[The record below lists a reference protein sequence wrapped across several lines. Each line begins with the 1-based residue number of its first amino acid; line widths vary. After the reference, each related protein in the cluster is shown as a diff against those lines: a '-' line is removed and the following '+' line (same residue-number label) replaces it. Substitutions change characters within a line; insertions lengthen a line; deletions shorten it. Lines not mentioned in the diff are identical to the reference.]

1 MEHCCDGYAE
11 IIGKTSSS
19 YAINN
24 ILMRMYSKMTMKRSA
39 SQYAVEAVEKATAK
53 SQICVFVIS
62 GTRDATVRIVAGMAC
77 GVMNAEI
84 AAAAKMVPCVI
95 IRLGSVVVWR
105 VGRVNG
111 KKRPVQWQ
119 ISLPFLNFSFS
130 CESPCPAGQYGM
142 MCKSICECS
151 SSKCHPQ
158 TGECLMDDSLILFDW
173 TTPSADTNVMR
184 ITKERIEAS
193 HWLKVENGSIVNET
207 LKSTEGYQIL
217 RNEIQKL
224 LQTTEISVE
233 AVNFTNLD
241 SVEMQKDNIT
251 LKVFNKTTDSI
262 IIPLNISS
270 ADGTQISERVAN
282 QKPNGN
288 LRDEDSQLIINIK
301 IDHNPTE
308 KSVTE
313 PVSLNSTPASDLG
326 LMLRSSNTTIL
337 TNNENDI
344 VAVLQETSD
353 PPLPFTD
360 IREDLDTT
368 KAMEEMERI
377 KGSPLGSLNTTI
389 VTNHQ
394 NDIVAVLQESSSN
407 RDDIAEVVSNQTDFV
422 DSIPTKEEASD
433 TGLRSRTSNT
443 TILTNNNNEIV
454 AVLQDHSDHPIYVNL
469 MEHKVNRL
477 WNPLKNIHEIYL
489 KTYNFRKIN
498 PG

>member
-1 MEHCCDGYAE
+1 
-11 IIGKTSSS
+11 
-19 YAINN
+19 
-24 ILMRMYSKMTMKRSA
+24 
-39 SQYAVEAVEKATAK
+39 
-53 SQICVFVIS
+53 
-62 GTRDATVRIVAGMAC
+62 
-77 GVMNAEI
+77 
-84 AAAAKMVPCVI
+84 
-95 IRLGSVVVWR
+95 
-105 VGRVNG
+105 
-111 KKRPVQWQ
+111 
-119 ISLPFLNFSFS
+119 
-130 CESPCPAGQYGM
+130 
-142 MCKSICECS
+142 
-151 SSKCHPQ
+151 
-158 TGECLMDDSLILFDW
+158 MDDSLILFDW